1 MRNKRPVVRPDS
13 HNSGDAYNMVPPTAF
28 SHPNEQISTNQ
39 NTMNTDFMESSD
51 GRVNGLYSDIK
62 RKAQTAGEVYNNNS

>member
-1 MRNKRPVVRPDS
+1 
-13 HNSGDAYNMVPPTAF
+13 
-28 SHPNEQISTNQ
+28 
-39 NTMNTDFMESSD
+39 MNTDFMESSD